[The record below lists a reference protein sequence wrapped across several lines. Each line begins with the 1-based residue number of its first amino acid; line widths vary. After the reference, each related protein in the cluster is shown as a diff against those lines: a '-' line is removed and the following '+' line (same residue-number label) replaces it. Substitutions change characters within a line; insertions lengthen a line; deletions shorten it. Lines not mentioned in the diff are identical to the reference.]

1 MLSSC
6 PLSHIVVKFIW
17 EEVIIMRLNPDCIKD
32 ILLYLE
38 NNEQLI
44 ISPNDIIKRVEHNV
58 PELQQYSFDEP
69 IYHSKQCDLSNFI
82 TNFKTYI
89 HGGINISCLTP
100 KAHEFLKYIRTD
112 TTWNKIKD
120 RLKKLAVPTMTALIE
135 IAIKTATQ

>member
-1 MLSSC
+1 
-6 PLSHIVVKFIW
+6 
-17 EEVIIMRLNPDCIKD
+17 MRLNPDCIKD

-58 PELQQYSFDEP
+58 PELQQYSFDEL
-69 IYHSKQCDLSNFI
+69 IYHS
-82 TNFKTYI
+82 
-89 HGGINISCLTP
+89 NISCLTP

>member
-1 MLSSC
+1 
-6 PLSHIVVKFIW
+6 
-17 EEVIIMRLNPDCIKD
+17 MRLNPDCIKD

-58 PELQQYSFDEP
+58 PELRQYSFDEL